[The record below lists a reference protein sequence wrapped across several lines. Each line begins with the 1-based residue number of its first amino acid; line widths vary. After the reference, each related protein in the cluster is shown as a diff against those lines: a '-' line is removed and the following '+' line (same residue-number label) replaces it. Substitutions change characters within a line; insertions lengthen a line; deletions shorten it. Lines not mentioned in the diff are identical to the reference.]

1 MKKILL
7 LGLVFCFQIIFSQ
20 VALSGNRLVKDGQ
33 SYKFSE
39 YQKVFS
45 NPVAND
51 YFKKGRSNKTAG
63 DVISSI
69 GGFGMGLSLG
79 LIISS
84 PKEQSVAI
92 PGYGST
98 TVKTDNSARWAVL
111 GVSAGIA
118 LASIPFYL
126 GAKKNFD
133 KAIQT
138 ENGESTAFQPFFK
151 LESAGT
157 NLALSYHF

>member
-1 MKKILL
+1 MNKFLF
-7 LGLVFCFQIIFSQ
+7 LGLALSFQSAFSQ
-20 VALSGNRLVKDGQ
+20 LSMSGTKLMKDGQ
-33 SYKFSE
+33 SYKISE
-39 YQKVFS
+39 YNKVFS
-45 NPVAND
+45 NPVATD

-79 LIISS
+79 LIIST
-84 PKEQSVAI
+84 PKEQKVST
-92 PGYGST
+92 PYGSAT
-98 TVKTDNSARWAVL
+98 ATTDNSARWTVL

-138 ENGESTAFQPFFK
+138 ENGESISFQPYFK
-151 LESAGT
+151 LESAG
-157 NLALSYHF
+157 NGLALSYHF

>member
-1 MKKILL
+1 MKKVLL
-7 LGLVFCFQIIFSQ
+7 LGLVFCFQSIFSQ
-20 VALSGNRLVKDGQ
+20 VALSGNKLVKDGQ

-79 LIISS
+79 LIVSA
-84 PKEQSVAI
+84 PKDQTI
-92 PGYGST
+92 NTPYGST
-98 TVKTDNSARWAVL
+98 TVKTDNSARWTLL
-111 GVSAGIA
+111 GVSAGVA
-118 LASIPFYL
+118 LVSIPFYL

-138 ENGESTAFQPFFK
+138 ENEGSTAFQPYFK
-151 LESAGT
+151 LQGAG
-157 NLALSYHF
+157 NGLALSYNF

>member
-1 MKKILL
+1 MKKILF
-7 LGLVFCFQIIFSQ
+7 LGLIFCFQSIFSQ
-20 VALSGNRLVKDGQ
+20 VSMSGNKLVKDGQ
-33 SYKFSE
+33 SYKFSQYE
-39 YQKVFS
+39 QVFS
-45 NPVAND
+45 KTEASD

-63 DVISSI
+63 DVVSSI

-84 PKEQSVAI
+84 PKDQNVNTPNGPVNA
-92 PGYGST
+92 
-98 TVKTDNSARWAVL
+98 KTDNSARWAVL

-151 LESAGT
+151 LESGGS
-157 NLALSYHF
+157 NIALSYNF

>member
-1 MKKILL
+1 MKKILF
-7 LGLVFCFQIIFSQ
+7 LVLALSCQSAFSQ
-20 VALSGNRLVKDGQ
+20 VSMSGNKLMKDGQ
-33 SYKFSE
+33 SYKISE
-39 YQKVFS
+39 YNQVFS
-45 NPVAND
+45 NPVATD

-69 GGFGMGLSLG
+69 GGFGMGLSVG
-79 LIISS
+79 LIIST
-84 PKEQSVAI
+84 PKEQKV
-92 PGYGST
+92 ST
-98 TVKTDNSARWAVL
+98 PFGTATATTDNSARWAVF

-138 ENGESTAFQPFFK
+138 ENGESTAFQPYF
-151 LESAGT
+151 
-157 NLALSYHF
+157 NLQTTGNGMALSYHF

>member
-1 MKKILL
+1 MKKVLL
-7 LGLVFCFQIIFSQ
+7 LGLVFCFQSIFSQ
-20 VALSGNRLVKDGQ
+20 VALSGNKLVKDGQ

-84 PKEQSVAI
+84 PKDQNVNTPNGPVNA
-92 PGYGST
+92 
-98 TVKTDNSARWAVL
+98 KTDNSARWTVL

-118 LASIPFYL
+118 LVSIPFYL

-138 ENGESTAFQPFFK
+138 ENEGSTAFQPYFK
-151 LESAGT
+151 LQGAG
-157 NLALSYHF
+157 NGLALSYNF